1 MTSAESPHGDFYG
14 LNIAPKLLEILG
26 RLRFTEPTPIQQKA
40 IPPAI
45 EGKDLI
51 GIAQTGTGKTLA
63 FGVPML
69 QNLAQQKGQGLV
81 LLPTRELAAQV
92 EEMLLRLGR
101 PLGLR
106 TVVIVGGASM
116 ARQNAALRNKPHII
130 VATPGRLIDH
140 LSSKLRLLEQVN
152 VLVLDEADRMLDMGF
167 APQINQILSRVPKN
181 HQTLLFSATM
191 PKGIVSIAQK
201 YMNLPVRVEIAPPG
215 TTLEQVDQEVI
226 FVTKQNKKGQLERL
240 LSQYRGTVLVFSR
253 TKWGTKKLARD
264 IKGMGHTAAEI
275 HSNRTLGQRREALE
289 GFKRGKYRVLVA
301 TDIAARGIDVK
312 DIELVLNYDL
322 PGTPDDY
329 VHRIGRT
336 ARAGKKGKAIS
347 FAMPDQ
353 QRDVQDIERLIRT
366 QLSVTGKPDPTFV
379 KQQVASGFYRQQQ
392 QRRSSQPRRPGGPNN
407 FGHNR
412 PKRRRGRSSQGH
424 SNSGRS

>member
-1 MTSAESPHGDFYG
+1 MIPTETPHGDFYG
-14 LNIAPKLLEILG
+14 LNIAPKLLEILA
-26 RLRFTEPTPIQQKA
+26 RLKFTEPTPIQQKA

-69 QNLAQQKGQGLV
+69 QNLARLKGQGLV

-92 EEMLLRLGR
+92 EEMLLMLGK

-106 TVVIVGGASM
+106 AAVIVGGASM
-116 ARQNAALRNKPHII
+116 ARQNAVLRNQPHII

-140 LSSKLRLLEQVN
+140 LSSKQRLLEKVSI
-152 VLVLDEADRMLDMGF
+152 LVLDEADRMLDMGF
-167 APQINQILSRVPKN
+167 APQIEQVLSRVPKK

-201 YMNLPVRVEIAPPG
+201 YMNLPVRVEIAPSG
-215 TTLEQVDQEVI
+215 TTIEQVDQEVI
-226 FVTKQNKKGQLERL
+226 FITKQNKKGQLERL
-240 LSQYRGTVLVFSR
+240 LGQYHGTVLVFSR

-264 IKGMGHTAAEI
+264 IKGMGHTSAEI

-322 PGTPDDY
+322 PGTPEDY

-336 ARAGKKGKAIS
+336 ARAGKRGRAIS

-353 QRDVQDIERLIRT
+353 QQDVKDIERLIRT
-366 QLSVTGKPDPTFV
+366 QLSVTGQPDPSFM
-379 KQQVASGFYRQQQ
+379 KQQSSSGFSSRRPHHGSRSGGSGQFNKNRPKRFRG
-392 QRRSSQPRRPGGPNN
+392 RRSSQ
-407 FGHNR
+407 
-412 PKRRRGRSSQGH
+412 GRSS
-424 SNSGRS
+424 SGRR